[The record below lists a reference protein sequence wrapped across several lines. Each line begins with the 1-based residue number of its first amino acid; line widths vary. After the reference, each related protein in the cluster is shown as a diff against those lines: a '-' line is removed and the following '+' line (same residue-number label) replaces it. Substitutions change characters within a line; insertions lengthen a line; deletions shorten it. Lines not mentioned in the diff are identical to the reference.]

1 VEARLTKVSH
11 SGRVTVAWL
20 LIIHISCFAELLLEE
35 LLSLASRLLHS
46 EFPHIMKSKQAIN
59 TEKAP
64 KALPGIYNQAIVAN
78 GTVYC
83 SGSIGM
89 SPSTG
94 EMVSGDIQDRTVC
107 SWLES
112 ATQQFLLYHE
122 PA

>member
-1 VEARLTKVSH
+1 MEARLTKVSH

-20 LIIHISCFAELLLEE
+20 LIIYISCFAELLLED
-35 LLSLASRLLHS
+35 LASRLLHS

-112 ATQQFLLYHE
+112 ATQQFLSYHE